1 MAKWLDRLKS
11 CFGRKTGETA
21 YTTATKNINRAVT
34 FSGVGLSI
42 GGQQIISFVPDST
55 LRGEVKT
62 FTPKVGQLMLDKWTI
77 LERLL
82 RTHSGHHIL
91 EAGAGWIIW
100 NPEKQK
106 YQTFRSKPMVAI
118 NYFLPD
124 ADEVVVSLYG
134 AAFFVRRDQ
143 LQFK

>member
-11 CFGRKTGETA
+11 CFGRKTGEIVRA
-21 YTTATKNINRAVT
+21 TTAECTI
-34 FSGVGLSI
+34 
-42 GGQQIISFVPDST
+42 QD
-55 LRGEVKT
+55 EVET
-62 FTPKVGQLMLDKWTI
+62 FTPKVGQLMLDKWKI
-77 LERLL
+77 LELLL

-91 EAGAGWIIW
+91 EDGAGWIIW

>member
-11 CFGRKTGETA
+11 CFGRKTGEIVRA
-21 YTTATKNINRAVT
+21 TTAECTI
-34 FSGVGLSI
+34 
-42 GGQQIISFVPDST
+42 QD
-55 LRGEVKT
+55 EVET

-118 NYFLPD
+118 NCFLPN
-124 ADEVVVSLYG
+124 ADEVSVSLYG
-134 AAFFVRRDQ
+134 ADLLVRRDQ

>member
-62 FTPKVGQLMLDKWTI
+62 FTPKVGQLMLDKWQI
-77 LERLL
+77 LELL
-82 RTHSGHHIL
+82 RNHNDHSIFK
-91 EAGAGWIIW
+91 AAVGWVIW
-100 NPEKQK
+100 NDKKQK
-106 YQTFRSKPMVAI
+106 YQIIRSKPMVAI
-118 NYFLPD
+118 NYFLPN
-124 ADEVVVSLYG
+124 ADKVSISLYG
-134 AAFFVRRDQ
+134 TDLFVRRDQ